1 MPIQNS
7 SRRSFVKLLAAT
19 PLLTQ
24 IAARDLY
31 AQAASAVGRDPRE
44 NVYTRLGVKTVI
56 NCRGTWTY
64 LSGSLEFPEVRQ
76 AQVEA
81 AQHFVNM
88 LELQRAVGRRLA
100 ELTGAESG
108 IVTSGAAGA
117 MAAATAGCMAG
128 TDDKYIWQL
137 PDTTGLKHE
146 VIMVGGRSAFDS
158 AIRLTGAKL
167 VLAYSPEELA
177 NAINEK
183 TAMIYTTDLGDK
195 LQKQKS
201 IAKDHKIPM
210 LLDDAAGI
218 PPADNA
224 KLYARMGIDLY
235 CFSGGKGL
243 CGPQCSG
250 LLLGRKDLIE
260 AALLNCSPREGAVCR
275 PMKVGKEEIIG
286 CLTALETWLK
296 LDEKKL
302 YAEWNGRIDRIRKL
316 VETVSGVKTETFTP
330 DDGNRYPTLKISWD
344 QQGWRYTIS
353 DCVQELR
360 AGESSDRSS
369 RSGQSQFGDSS
380 SRGESEPQRTK
391 RSRPHRVGLNDD
403 QAGRG
408 NHCWTET
415 EVHSGRCAEEDGSLK
430 TRGCLEK
437 NSSESCFATV
447 SGGRFVFVESHSA
460 RAVARRGSRA
470 RGRSSEPGL
479 LAWCEC
485 RRLHLHFRAR
495 ASASGWKFAV
505 DF

>member
-1 MPIQNS
+1 M
-7 SRRSFVKLLAAT
+7 KLFAAA
-19 PLLTQ
+19 PLLSQ

-31 AQAASAVGRDPRE
+31 AQAASALGHDPRQ

-88 LELQRAVGRRLA
+88 LELQRAVGKRLA

-108 IVTSGAAGA
+108 IITSGAAGA
-117 MAAATAGCMAG
+117 MAAATAACMAG
-128 TDDKYIWQL
+128 ADDKHIWQL

-167 VLAYSPEELA
+167 VLTYSPEELT
-177 NAINEK
+177 NAINDN

-195 LQKQKS
+195 LKQVLA
-201 IAKDHKIPM
+201 IAKDHKVPM

-224 KLYARMGIDLY
+224 KLYARMGIDMY

-243 CGPQCSG
+243 RGPQCSG

-286 CLTALETWLK
+286 CLTALETWLN
-296 LDEKKL
+296 LDEKKI
-302 YAEWNGRIDRIRKL
+302 YAEWNERVDRIRKL
-316 VETVSGVKTETFTP
+316 VETVPGVKTDIFIP
-330 DDGNRYPTLKISWD
+330 DDGNRYPTLKIFWD
-344 QQGWRYTIS
+344 QQAWHYSIA
-353 DCVQELR
+353 DCVAELR
-360 AGESSDRSS
+360 AGDPVIEVLGVDNPSLVTTVREGNPNHKERKASDHIELVSMTIKPGEEMIV
-369 RSGQSQFGDSS
+369 GQ
-380 SRGESEPQRTK
+380 RLRTLLGAAQK
-391 RSRPHRVGLNDD
+391 
-403 QAGRG
+403 
-408 NHCWTET
+408 
-415 EVHSGRCAEEDGSLK
+415 K
-430 TRGCLEK
+430 
-437 NSSESCFATV
+437 
-447 SGGRFVFVESHSA
+447 SA
-460 RAVARRGSRA
+460 A
-470 RGRSSEPGL
+470 
-479 LAWCEC
+479 
-485 RRLHLHFRAR
+485 
-495 ASASGWKFAV
+495 
-505 DF
+505 

>member
-1 MPIQNS
+1 MQIRNS

-31 AQAASAVGRDPRE
+31 GQAASAIGRDPLQ

-76 AQVEA
+76 AQEEA
-81 AQHFVNM
+81 GRYFVNM
-88 LELQRAVGRRLA
+88 LELQRAVGRRLS
-100 ELTGAESG
+100 ELTGVESG
-108 IVTSGAAGA
+108 IVTSGSAGA

-128 TDDKYIWQL
+128 TDDKHIWQL

-167 VLAYSPEELA
+167 VLVYSLEELA
-177 NAINEK
+177 QAINEN

-195 LQKQKS
+195 LQKELS
-201 IAKDHKIPM
+201 IAKEHKIPM

-218 PPADNA
+218 PPVDNA

-243 CGPQCSG
+243 RGPQCSG

-260 AALLNCSPREGAVCR
+260 AALLNCSPREGAICR
-275 PMKVGKEEIIG
+275 PMKVGKEEVIG

-302 YAEWNGRIDRIRKL
+302 YAEWNDRLDRIRKL
-316 VETVSGVKTETFTP
+316 VETVPGVKTDTYVP
-330 DDGNRYPTLKISWD
+330 DDGNRYPTLRISWD

-360 AGESSDRSS
+360 SGSPVIEVLGVDNPSLVTAVREGNPNRKELKQPDHIELVSMTIKPGE
-369 RSGQSQFGDSS
+369 
-380 SRGESEPQRTK
+380 EII
-391 RSRPHRVGLNDD
+391 VG
-403 QAGRG
+403 
-408 NHCWTET
+408 
-415 EVHSGRCAEEDGSLK
+415 
-430 TRGCLEK
+430 
-437 NSSESCFATV
+437 
-447 SGGRFVFVESHSA
+447 
-460 RAVARRGSRA
+460 
-470 RGRSSEPGL
+470 
-479 LAWCEC
+479 
-485 RRLHLHFRAR
+485 RRLRAILG
-495 ASASGWKFAV
+495 AAQKKATA
-505 DF
+505 